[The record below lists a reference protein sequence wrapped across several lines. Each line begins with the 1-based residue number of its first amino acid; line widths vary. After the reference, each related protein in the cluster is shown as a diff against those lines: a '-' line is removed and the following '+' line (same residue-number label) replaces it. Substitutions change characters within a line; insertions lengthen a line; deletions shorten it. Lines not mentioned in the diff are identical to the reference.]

1 MIDNL
6 SIAIHALLMRM
17 LTSLSVDEILLLRY
31 VNWSSYFRGLPFYG
45 EMVLS
50 LFYLSPSMDQYLLLP
65 APGFEY
71 RLSMGISIC

>member
-31 VNWSSYFRGLPFYG
+31 ANWSSYFRDLPFYG
-45 EMVLS
+45 GIALS
-50 LFYLSPSMDQYLLLP
+50 LFYLSSCMDQYLSLS
-65 APGFEY
+65 APGFEH
-71 RLSMGISIC
+71 RLSMGLCIC